1 MNIIT
6 RVLYIK
12 SFEINQKLFVEITIF
27 IKKILRTFLN
37 LFQISL
43 NNLTIPIYQKTSIIT
58 YILNFSSK

>member
-12 SFEINQKLFVEITIF
+12 SFEINQNLLKESCAN
-27 IKKILRTFLN
+27 KFLN